1 MELRTYPSRY
11 LEKAVQQFAKL
22 PGIGQKTAFR
32 LVLHMLKDNNGD
44 IQNFVTAI
52 CEMKEHIRICKR
64 CHNLSDSDICNI
76 CSNSSRNPSLVCV
89 VESFKEVMAIE
100 NTMRFNGLYH
110 VLGGLISPMDGI
122 GPSEL
127 NISSLETR
135 IKEEEVKEVILALST
150 TMEGETTGLFLYKKL
165 APSGVTVTTLAR
177 GVSVGDHLEY
187 TDELTLGQSIM
198 NRVMYKG
205 Q

>member
-1 MELRTYPSRY
+1 MEIRTYPSRY
-11 LEKAVQQFAKL
+11 LEKAVQAFAKL

-32 LVLHMLKDNNGD
+32 LVLHLLKENPSE
-44 IQNFVTAI
+44 IQNFTASI
-52 CEMKEHIRICKR
+52 SELREHIKICKR

-76 CSNSSRNPSLVCV
+76 CNNSSRNGKLLCV

-127 NISSLETR
+127 NITSLEKR
-135 IKEEEVKEVILALST
+135 IQEEEVNEVILALST
-150 TMEGETTGLFLYKKL
+150 TMEGETTGLYLFRKL
-165 APSGVTVTTLAR
+165 SHLNTTITTLAR

-198 NRVMYKG
+198 NRVAYKG
-205 Q
+205 

>member
-1 MELRTYPSRY
+1 MEIRTYPSRY
-11 LEKAVQQFAKL
+11 LEKAVQEFAKL

-32 LVLHMLKDNNGD
+32 LVLHLLKQNNSEISG
-44 IQNFVTAI
+44 FTSALS
-52 CEMKEHIRICKR
+52 ELKEHIRICKR

-76 CSNSSRNPSLVCV
+76 CSNASRNSRLVCV

-127 NISSLETR
+127 NISSLEKR
-135 IKEEEVKEVILALST
+135 IQEEEVNEVIMALST
-150 TMEGETTGLFLYKKL
+150 TMEGETTGLYLFRKL
-165 APSGVTVTTLAR
+165 SAFNANITTLAR

-187 TDELTLGQSIM
+187 TDELTLGQSII
-198 NRVMYKG
+198 NRVAYKG
-205 Q
+205 

>member
-1 MELRTYPSRY
+1 
-11 LEKAVQQFAKL
+11 
-22 PGIGQKTAFR
+22 
-32 LVLHMLKDNNGD
+32 MLKQNNGTID
-44 IQNFVTAI
+44 NFTAALN
-52 CEMKEHIRICKR
+52 ELKEHIRICKR

-76 CSNSSRNPSLVCV
+76 CSNNRRNPSLVCV

-122 GPSEL
+122 GPGDL
-127 NISSLETR
+127 NIASLESR
-135 IKEEEVKEVILALST
+135 ITAENISEVILALST
-150 TMEGETTGLFLYKKL
+150 TMEGETTGLFLFKKL
-165 APSGVTVTTLAR
+165 NAFNINVTTLAR

-198 NRVMYKG
+198 NRIAYKG
-205 Q
+205 

>member
-11 LEKAVQQFAKL
+11 LEKAVQEFSRL

-32 LVLHMLKDNNGD
+32 LVLHMLKQNNGTID
-44 IQNFVTAI
+44 NFTAALN
-52 CEMKEHIRICKR
+52 ELKEHIRICKR

-76 CSNSSRNPSLVCV
+76 CSNNRRNPSLVCV

-122 GPSEL
+122 GPGDL
-127 NISSLETR
+127 NIASLESR
-135 IKEEEVKEVILALST
+135 ITAENISEVILALST
-150 TMEGETTGLFLYKKL
+150 TMEGETTGLFLFKKL
-165 APSGVTVTTLAR
+165 NAFNINVTTLAR

-198 NRVMYKG
+198 NRIAYKG
-205 Q
+205 

>member
-1 MELRTYPSRY
+1 MELRSYPSRY

-32 LVLHMLKDNNGD
+32 LVLHMLKDKPEE
-44 IQNFVTAI
+44 IQQFVSAI
-52 CEMKEHIRICKR
+52 SEMKEHIRICRR
-64 CHNLSDSDICNI
+64 CHNLSDSDVCNI
-76 CSNSSRNPSLVCV
+76 CSNGARNSGLVCV

-122 GPSEL
+122 GPSDL
-127 NISSLETR
+127 NIASLEQR
-135 IKEEEVKEVILALST
+135 IQEEGVGEVILALST
-150 TMEGETTGLFLYKKL
+150 TMEGETTGLFLYKRL
-165 APSGVTVTTLAR
+165 RNLNVNITTLAR

-187 TDELTLGQSIM
+187 TDELTLGQSIL
-198 NRVMYKG
+198 NRIAYKG
-205 Q
+205 

>member
-1 MELRTYPSRY
+1 MEIRTYPSRY
-11 LEKAVQQFAKL
+11 LEKAVQAFAKL

-32 LVLHMLKDNNGD
+32 LVLHLLKENPSE
-44 IQNFVTAI
+44 IQNFTASI
-52 CEMKEHIRICKR
+52 SELREHIKICKR

-76 CSNSSRNPSLVCV
+76 CNNSSRNSKLLCV

-127 NISSLETR
+127 NITSLEKR
-135 IKEEEVKEVILALST
+135 IQEEEVSEVILALST
-150 TMEGETTGLFLYKKL
+150 TMEGETTGLYLFRKL
-165 APSGVTVTTLAR
+165 SILNTTITTLAR

-198 NRVMYKG
+198 NRVAYKG
-205 Q
+205 